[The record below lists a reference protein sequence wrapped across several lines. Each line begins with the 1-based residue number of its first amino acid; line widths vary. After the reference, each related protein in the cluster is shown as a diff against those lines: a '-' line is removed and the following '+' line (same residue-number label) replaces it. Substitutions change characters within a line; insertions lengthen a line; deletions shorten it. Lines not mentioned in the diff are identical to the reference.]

1 MAVATGINMS
11 IIRNLLD
18 AVQNN
23 LISGDAYYIIAK
35 SVIITFMITIIAWIV
50 ATGAGAIISYFMSYE
65 KKILS
70 AFFSAIS
77 FLCRSTPVL
86 LLLLLMYY
94 VVFKSI
100 NINLTLLS
108 GITIGLYGAGHFS
121 EIIARQVRKAKEAQ
135 DEIVIRRLQQ
145 VYYTVTLPQTMEDT
159 MFMTKRLA
167 IQILQWTTVVGYI
180 TVNDLTEVMN
190 RIGQRTMYPFF
201 SIAVCIICYLI
212 VTIVIET
219 VFKVIERKI
228 KK

>member
-1 MAVATGINMS
+1 MS
-11 IIRNLLD
+11 ILRNILD

-35 SVIITFMITIIAWIV
+35 SVIVTFLITVIAWIV
-50 ATGAGAIISYFMSYE
+50 ALGLGALISYFMAYE
-65 KKILS
+65 KKVLS
-70 AFFSAIS
+70 AVFSSIS
-77 FLCRSTPVL
+77 FICRSTPVL

-100 NINLTLLS
+100 NLNLSLLS
-108 GITIGLYGAGHFS
+108 GIAIGLYGAGHFS
-121 EIIARQVRKAKEAQ
+121 EIIARQVMKAKETQ
-135 DEIVIRRLQQ
+135 DDIVIKRLQQ
-145 VYYTVTLPQTMEDT
+145 VYFSVTLPQTMEDT
-159 MFMTKRLA
+159 LFMTKRLS
-167 IQILQWTTVVGYI
+167 IQLLQWTTVVGYI

-212 VTIVIET
+212 ATIIIET
-219 VFKVIERKI
+219 VFKMIERKI

>member
-1 MAVATGINMS
+1 MS
-11 IIRNLLD
+11 ILRNLLD
-18 AVQNN
+18 AIQNN

-35 SVIITFMITIIAWIV
+35 SVIVTFLITVIAWIV
-50 ATGAGAIISYFMSYE
+50 ATFVGTILSYFMSYE
-65 KKILS
+65 KKIVS
-70 AFFSAIS
+70 AFFSSIS

-94 VVFKSI
+94 VVFQ
-100 NINLTLLS
+100 NIHVNLTLLA
-108 GITIGLYGAGHFS
+108 GVTIGLYGAGHFS
-121 EIIARQVRKAKEAQ
+121 EIMARQVRKAMESQ
-135 DEIVIRRLQQ
+135 DEVVIKRLKQ
-145 VYYTVTLPQTMEDT
+145 VYFTVTLPQTMEDT
-159 MFMTKRLA
+159 LFMTKRLS

-212 VTIVIET
+212 ATIVIET
-219 VFKVIERKI
+219 AFKMIERKI

>member
-1 MAVATGINMS
+1 MS
-11 IIRNLLD
+11 VLRNLLD

-35 SVIITFMITIIAWIV
+35 GVIVTFMITIIAWIV
-50 ATGAGAIISYFMSYE
+50 AAGLGAVLSYFMAYE
-65 KKILS
+65 KKVLS

-100 NINLTLLS
+100 NLNLVLLS
-108 GITIGLYGAGHFS
+108 GVTIGLYGAGHFS
-121 EIIARQVRKAKEAQ
+121 EIIARQVRKAKEVQ
-135 DEIVIRRLQQ
+135 DDIVIRRLQQ
-145 VYYTVTLPQTMEDT
+145 VYFSVTLPQTMEDT
-159 MFMTKRLA
+159 LFMIKRLS

-212 VTIVIET
+212 ATIVIET
-219 VFKVIERKI
+219 VFHMIQKKI

>member
-1 MAVATGINMS
+1 MS
-11 IIRNLLD
+11 ILRNLLD

-35 SVIITFMITIIAWIV
+35 SVIVTFLITVIAWIV
-50 ATGAGAIISYFMSYE
+50 AVGLGALTSYFMAYE
-65 KKILS
+65 KKVLS
-70 AFFSAIS
+70 VLFSSIS

-100 NINLTLLS
+100 NINLSLLS
-108 GITIGLYGAGHFS
+108 GVTIGLYGAGHFS
-121 EIIARQVRKAKEAQ
+121 EIIARQVNKAKEEQ
-135 DEIVIRRLQQ
+135 DDIVIRRLQQ
-145 VYYTVTLPQTMEDT
+145 VYFSVTLPQTMEDT
-159 MFMTKRLA
+159 LFMTKRLS

-212 VTIVIET
+212 ATIIIET
-219 VFKVIERKI
+219 VFKMIERKI

>member
-1 MAVATGINMS
+1 MQKEDNMS
-11 IIRNLLD
+11 ILRNILD

-35 SVIITFMITIIAWIV
+35 SVIVTFVITIIAWIV
-50 ATGAGAIISYFMSYE
+50 AVGLGALISYFMAYE
-65 KKILS
+65 KKGLS
-70 AFFSAIS
+70 VLFSSIS

-86 LLLLLMYY
+86 LLLLFMYY

-100 NINLTLLS
+100 NMNLSLLS
-108 GITIGLYGAGHFS
+108 GLTIGLYGAGHFS
-121 EIIARQVRKAKEAQ
+121 EIIARQVIKAKEVQ
-135 DEIVIRRLQQ
+135 DDIVIKRLQQ
-145 VYYTVTLPQTMEDT
+145 VYFSVTLPQTMEDT
-159 MFMTKRLA
+159 LFMIKRLS
-167 IQILQWTTVVGYI
+167 IQLLQWTTVVGYI

-212 VTIVIET
+212 ATIIIESI
-219 VFKVIERKI
+219 FKMIEGKI